1 MKDNKM
7 TQKKHLPGLFILT
20 LIFLLVLSACGGQEE
35 EQVVDPN
42 AAITQVVETAMAALT
57 ETAKVQTPTPS
68 LTPTV
73 LPTNTPVPTMQPS
86 PTVAT
91 LVSLPTTSSSSPGF
105 TQPSGSTSSCDIGG
119 FVKDVTIP
127 DGTNMTPGQSF
138 TKTWEIKNNGT
149 CTWNEN
155 YTIVFYGGEQM
166 ASATTFKFTQDDVE
180 PGENTTFKFTQDD
193 VEPGENVQ
201 ISVDMKAPTK
211 AGEFISY
218 WILRNDLGQN
228 FFVGG
233 SSIYVEII
241 VGTATLTPTTNV
253 PTATPN
259 PWPTLTIT
267 AGPTSGT
274 AGTSLT
280 FSATA
285 TDAKDGT
292 ITDDIVWTTSDSQS
306 DTGGS
311 VSFTFATAGNYTVTA
326 SITDSDGN
334 TSTRQVTVTIN

>member
-180 PGENTTFKFTQDD
+180 PGENIK
-193 VEPGENVQ
+193 
-201 ISVDMKAPTK
+201 ISIDMKAPTK

-228 FFVGG
+228 FFVNG

-241 VGTATLTPTTNV
+241 VGSATITPTGTTV
-253 PTATPN
+253 PNNAPTVEITAPANNAEFATGTSITFTGSASDAEDGDLATSIV
-259 PWPTLTIT
+259 WSSSIDGTLGTAPGIVTTLSDGTHTIT
-267 AGPTSGT
+267 AKVTDSGGKT
-274 AGTSLT
+274 ASV
-280 FSATA
+280 
-285 TDAKDGT
+285 T
-292 ITDDIVWTTSDSQS
+292 ITIKV
-306 DTGGS
+306 GP
-311 VSFTFATAGNYTVTA
+311 
-326 SITDSDGN
+326 
-334 TSTRQVTVTIN
+334 

>member
-1 MKDNKM
+1 M
-7 TQKKHLPGLFILT
+7 
-20 LIFLLVLSACGGQEE
+20 LLLSACGPKEE
-35 EQVVDPN
+35 ETVEDPN

-57 ETAKVQTPTPS
+57 QTAMVQTPTPS

-73 LPTNTPVPTMQPS
+73 LPTNTPIPTMQPS
-86 PTVAT
+86 PTIAT
-91 LVSLPTTSSSSPGF
+91 LVSLPTTSGSSSGF
-105 TQPSGSTSSCDIGG
+105 TQPSGTTSSCDVGG

-127 DGTNMTPGQSF
+127 DGTNMAPGQSF

-166 ASATTFKFTQDDVE
+166 ASA
-180 PGENTTFKFTQDD
+180 TTFKFTQDD

-267 AGPTSGT
+267 AGPNSGT

-292 ITDDIVWTTSDSQS
+292 ITSNIQWTATNGESG
-306 DTGGS
+306 TGGS

-334 TSTRQVTVTIN
+334 KTTQQVTVTIN